1 MKIKKFIIIL
11 IVTILLALIAFNV
24 GRMMARKV
32 FEEEEEE
39 ETSVTENIVEPEIV
53 TEDVEET
60 DMTDVVE
67 E

>member
-32 FEEEEEE
+32 FEEEE
-39 ETSVTENIVEPEIV
+39 TTITENIVEPEIV
-53 TEDVEET
+53 TENVEEPNT
-60 DMTDVVE
+60 TEVVE

>member
-32 FEEEEEE
+32 FEEEEE
-39 ETSVTENIVEPEIV
+39 TPVTENIVEPEIV

-60 DMTDVVE
+60 DTTDVVE

>member
-32 FEEEEEE
+32 FEEEETTIE
-39 ETSVTENIVEPEIV
+39 ENIIEPEIV
-53 TEDVEET
+53 TENVEEPNT
-60 DMTDVVE
+60 TEVVE

>member
-11 IVTILLALIAFNV
+11 IVTTSLALIAFNV

-32 FEEEEEE
+32 FEEEE
-39 ETSVTENIVEPEIV
+39 TTITKNIVEPEIV
-53 TEDVEET
+53 TENVEEPNT
-60 DMTDVVE
+60 TEVVE